1 LSAKFSLP
9 AHNHGA
15 HPPRVAASLPKRDD
29 LTAAAAMLRAL
40 GDPERLRI
48 LVRLG
53 RGELCVS
60 ELAELE
66 GEKLTTVSARLKS
79 LFAVRLV
86 VRRRDAK
93 HIFYALADDH
103 VLSLIR
109 SAVEHA
115 AEGRRSQFPV

>member
-1 LSAKFSLP
+1 MKSSPRAG
-9 AHNHGA
+9 NHGA
-15 HPPRVAASLPKRDD
+15 HPPRAAATLPPRDH
-29 LTAAAAMLRAL
+29 LAAAAAMLRAL

-53 RGELCVS
+53 GGELCVS
-60 ELAELE
+60 ELADLE

-79 LFAVRLV
+79 LSAVRLV

-93 HIFYALADDH
+93 HIFYSLADDH

-115 AEGRRSQFPV
+115 AERR

>member
-1 LSAKFSLP
+1 MMKPSLRT
-9 AHNHGA
+9 HDHGA

-53 RGELCVS
+53 QGELCVS
-60 ELAELE
+60 ELAEME
-66 GEKLTTVSARLKS
+66 GEKLTTVSARLKL

-86 VRRRDAK
+86 VRRRSAK
-93 HIFYALADDH
+93 HIFYALSDDH

-109 SAVEHA
+109 SAVDHA
-115 AEGRRSQFPV
+115 AERR

>member
-1 LSAKFSLP
+1 MMAKASPSARD
-9 AHNHGA
+9 HGA
-15 HPPRVAASLPKRDD
+15 HPPRVAAALPKRDD
-29 LTAAAAMLRAL
+29 LAAAADMLRAL

-60 ELAELE
+60 ELAQLE

-79 LFAVRLV
+79 LRAVRLV
-86 VRRRDAK
+86 TRRRDAK
-93 HIFYALADDH
+93 HIFYALADAH

-115 AEGRRSQFPV
+115 AESR

>member
-1 LSAKFSLP
+1 MKPKPS
-9 AHNHGA
+9 HRNRGHGV
-15 HPPRVAASLPKRDD
+15 HPPRAAVSLPKRDD

-53 RGELCVS
+53 QGEFCVS

-79 LFAVRLV
+79 LLAVRLV
-86 VRRRDAK
+86 TRRREAK

-115 AEGRRSQFPV
+115 GEAR